1 MTALMR
7 KAERTYGPLPRL
19 VPHDGINRDM
29 IVMMG
34 GYRVIA
40 SDGSARRPAW

>member
-1 MTALMR
+1 MTALTR
-7 KAERTYGPLPRL
+7 KAERTHRLLPRL
-19 VPHDGINRDM
+19 VPHGDINRDM

-34 GYRVIA
+34 GYRVIT